1 MTEALSAG
9 QVSNSARGRNIR
21 TSQGQTGDSGPQPL
35 ANEQAAV
42 LQRKAVTGSKLVNG
56 DEYVRVSVSYPQK
69 TEEAVEYLSK
79 LLKLSYEETVRL
91 ALEAYI
97 KHL

>member
-1 MTEALSAG
+1 MEALNAG
-9 QVSNSARGRNIR
+9 QSSDKIQVH
-21 TSQGQTGDSGPQPL
+21 SQGQGANSGPQSL
-35 ANEQAAV
+35 ADEQATV
-42 LQRKAVTGSKLVNG
+42 LQRKTVTGSKLVNG
-56 DEYVRVSVSYPQK
+56 DEYVRVSVSYPKK